1 MKIIRGTVP
10 CALKVCIYGPEGIG
24 KSTFASRFPNPVFI
38 DTEGST
44 AHMDLARTPR
54 PQSFTALKEQIRYFI
69 DHTEELDTLVIDTA
83 DWAERLLMEEICA
96 QRKIKSI
103 EDLGYGKGYTL
114 LMEEFGKLLN
124 LLDELLMRG
133 VHVVFT
139 AHAMMRKFEQ
149 PDELGQYDRWELKL
163 QKKTAPLLKE
173 WADLLLFA
181 NYKTTVVNVDN
192 QGAAKGK
199 NKAQGGRRVM
209 YTTHHSCWDAK
220 NRFGLAD
227 ELPFEFEQIAGIM
240 PPVAKLCDVR
250 RQADAPEPVREP
262 EAKPEPQAAAR
273 QTESDVSARTA
284 PEPPKA
290 DEQAPYDAG
299 ESVPDAALLELM
311 REAGVTA
318 GQVRAAVA
326 AAGYYPEATP
336 IANYEPE
343 FIRGCLVAAW
353 DSVAAKIQEMD
364 MPF

>member
-10 CALKVCIYGPEGIG
+10 CALKVCIDGPEGIG

-250 RQADAPEPVREP
+250 RQADAPGG
-262 EAKPEPQAAAR
+262 EARAPSRRAADR
-273 QTESDVSARTA
+273 KRRIGPDCARTA
-284 PEPPKA
+284 EGRRTSALRRGRKRA
-290 DEQAPYDAG
+290 GCGAAGADAG
-299 ESVPDAALLELM
+299 GGRNGRTGSRRRGRGGLLSRSDADCQL
-311 REAGVTA
+311 RAGVHPRLSGGRM
-318 GQVRAAVA
+318 GQ
-326 AAGYYPEATP
+326 
-336 IANYEPE
+336 
-343 FIRGCLVAAW
+343 RGGKNSGNGHAFLR
-353 DSVAAKIQEMD
+353 EE
-364 MPF
+364 